1 MGRIKKIES
10 SDSDI
15 QIVPSLQDV
24 QDVQQANEPGQ
35 HTGTEQ
41 SQKSGGDE
49 VESAGADPHTVLPSQ
64 NEREVQQTDESRQDT
79 ETEQP
84 QKSKEDDVEVPSNI
98 LELMRLYPQYSEFWV
113 TPEGFVHPKGMS
125 TRLLKDAILYKNKFY
140 NQ

>member
-1 MGRIKKIES
+1 MGRTKKIES
-10 SDSDI
+10 ADSGI
-15 QIVPSLQDV
+15 QIVSMPQDG
-24 QDVQQANEPGQ
+24 QEAQQADEPGQ
-35 HTGTEQ
+35 HTGIEQ
-41 SQKSGGDE
+41 PKESGGDE
-49 VESAGADPHTVLPSQ
+49 VKSAGADPQTVLPSQ

-113 TPEGFVHPKGMS
+113 TPEGFVHPKGMP